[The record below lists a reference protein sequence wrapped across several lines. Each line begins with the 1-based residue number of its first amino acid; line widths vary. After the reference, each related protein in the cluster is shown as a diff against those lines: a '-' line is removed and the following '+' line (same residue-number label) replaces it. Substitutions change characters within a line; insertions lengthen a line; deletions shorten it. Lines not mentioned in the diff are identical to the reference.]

1 MGVGDSAASG
11 DVTSLLLGVWGC
23 TLVPPPAP
31 NTVPL
36 PTLGHVEDF
45 LSPLPSAPAMGF
57 GGFGAGGALNDGRD
71 LSSCGLGSAGGKLRQ
86 SWVYRGGC
94 AQRASQLSRIYKGLG
109 GHRQH
114 PAPTPQQDLVCAGGL
129 TKARGEGGALIQT
142 CRGDGEKE
150 GEEEEGE
157 RGGGAGSLPSTAGH
171 GRARCSLPGC
181 QRAGDTGGPARGGG
195 QGLVGPQ
202 PPTHCCTAPC
212 LLLGT
217 SWAPPG
223 HRSPAQPGGTAGFGW
238 LPPAIS
244 APPWAGR
251 PLLRGTMTRL
261 SWCFA
266 TLVRWGKYL
275 VSCLLP
281 CRACRHTEVSGATRA
296 RCPGSG
302 WGPQGGHGAG
312 EGSGG
317 AWRWGGGGENWLW
330 ASRG

>member
-114 PAPTPQQDLVCAGGL
+114 PAPTPQQDLVRAGGL

-181 QRAGDTGGPARGGG
+181 QRAGDTGGPARGGDRAWWDRS
-195 QGLVGPQ
+195 PQ
-202 PPTHCCTAPC
+202 PIAAQPRAYC
-212 LLLGT
+212 
-217 SWAPPG
+217 WAPPG
-223 HRSPAQPGGTAGFGW
+223 HLLGTAARHSRGAQPGLAGSP
-238 LPPAIS
+238 LPS
-244 APPWAGR
+244 VPP
-251 PLLRGTMTRL
+251 RGL
-261 SWCFA
+261 
-266 TLVRWGKYL
+266 GD
-275 VSCLLP
+275 P
-281 CRACRHTEVSGATRA
+281 CSGA
-296 RCPGSG
+296 P
-302 WGPQGGHGAG
+302 
-312 EGSGG
+312 
-317 AWRWGGGGENWLW
+317 
-330 ASRG
+330 

>member
-1 MGVGDSAASG
+1 MQ
-11 DVTSLLLGVWGC
+11 
-23 TLVPPPAP
+23 
-31 NTVPL
+31 
-36 PTLGHVEDF
+36 
-45 LSPLPSAPAMGF
+45 
-57 GGFGAGGALNDGRD
+57 GG
-71 LSSCGLGSAGGKLRQ
+71 
-86 SWVYRGGC
+86 
-94 AQRASQLSRIYKGLG
+94 
-109 GHRQH
+109 
-114 PAPTPQQDLVCAGGL
+114 
-129 TKARGEGGALIQT
+129 RGEGG
-142 CRGDGEKE
+142 
-150 GEEEEGE
+150 
-157 RGGGAGSLPSTAGH
+157 GGGGGGTWRRSWLSPKHCRTWAGTVLPAW
-171 GRARCSLPGC
+171 L
-181 QRAGDTGGPARGGG
+181 PARRRHWGTGEGGG

-251 PLLRGTMTRL
+251 PLRRGTMTRL

-317 AWRWGGGGENWLW
+317 AWRWGGGGRTGCGHQGVKPCVCVPGAGGMSFVAPCLSPGT
-330 ASRG
+330 AL